1 MGKRTFQSRLQT
13 NVLHL
18 ASGGEQTVL
27 CSVSSLPLAPVAD
40 ANAPSRS
47 PLLLE
52 TTLRFRQPM
61 VDELRLTLPDLVL
74 VQALPD
80 RVVGDANYCMWI
92 SGMTSCN
99 R

>member
-1 MGKRTFQSRLQT
+1 
-13 NVLHL
+13 
-18 ASGGEQTVL
+18 
-27 CSVSSLPLAPVAD
+27 
-40 ANAPSRS
+40 
-47 PLLLE
+47 
-52 TTLRFRQPM
+52 M

-80 RVVGDANYCMWI
+80 RVVGDANCCMWI